1 MLRLW
6 QRSLPGLG
14 EPSACVGGGG
24 GPRRVQK
31 REKGGKSGEVK
42 QGRARHAGRTEMSH
56 AAEAEGDCPVTAAG
70 SHLRALMLE
79 AGVGGRGLGVG
90 SSREQG
96 EWRKGL

>member
-1 MLRLW
+1 
-6 QRSLPGLG
+6 
-14 EPSACVGGGG
+14 
-24 GPRRVQK
+24 
-31 REKGGKSGEVK
+31 
-42 QGRARHAGRTEMSH
+42 MSH